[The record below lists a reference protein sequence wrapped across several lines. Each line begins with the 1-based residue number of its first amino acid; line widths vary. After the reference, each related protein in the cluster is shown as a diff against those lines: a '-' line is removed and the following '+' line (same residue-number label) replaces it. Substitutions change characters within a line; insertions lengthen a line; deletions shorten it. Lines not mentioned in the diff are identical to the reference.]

1 MGGWKEAEGTTP
13 RAPPRSPGVGRTHPA
28 SIKALGN
35 RAPQGSMNGAPLFP
49 VEFRYISTS
58 FSHSGREAQKPFSS
72 RAVKAEEGVGWGFFP
87 SPTQNLQDRAWVPAE
102 RNSRKAKRTQEGR
115 GKDSVCVCVCV
126 CEGRGKDSVCV
137 KVGVLG
143 ASTAP
148 TRAPPARGRDLSAL
162 DQSAP
167 TCAHLAPSLRLPRAA
182 VLEGSR

>member
-35 RAPQGSMNGAPLFP
+35 RAPQGSVNGAPLFP
-49 VEFRYISTS
+49 VEFRCISTS
-58 FSHSGREAQKPFSS
+58 FSHSGREAQKAFSS
-72 RAVKAEEGVGWGFFP
+72 RAAKAEEGVGWGVFP
-87 SPTQNLQDRAWVPAE
+87 SRTQNLQDRAWVPAE

-115 GKDSVCVCVCV
+115 GKDC
-126 CEGRGKDSVCV
+126 VCV

-148 TRAPPARGRDLSAL
+148 TRAPPARGRDLSPL

-167 TCAHLAPSLRLPRAA
+167 TCAHLAPSLRLPRAG